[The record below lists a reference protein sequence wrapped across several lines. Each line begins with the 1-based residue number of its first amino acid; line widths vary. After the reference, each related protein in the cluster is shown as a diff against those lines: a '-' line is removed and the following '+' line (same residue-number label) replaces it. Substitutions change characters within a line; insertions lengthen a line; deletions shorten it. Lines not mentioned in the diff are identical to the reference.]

1 MWVAHRQEG
10 GLLPRFCKSPTV
22 SSTVIQAVGS
32 GRRGSR
38 MITRTGG
45 AAPTASPLAHYPD
58 DTPHHAILPTRNLV
72 DALMTEAIKA
82 DGSLCKH
89 R

>member
-1 MWVAHRQEG
+1 
-10 GLLPRFCKSPTV
+10 
-22 SSTVIQAVGS
+22 
-32 GRRGSR
+32 